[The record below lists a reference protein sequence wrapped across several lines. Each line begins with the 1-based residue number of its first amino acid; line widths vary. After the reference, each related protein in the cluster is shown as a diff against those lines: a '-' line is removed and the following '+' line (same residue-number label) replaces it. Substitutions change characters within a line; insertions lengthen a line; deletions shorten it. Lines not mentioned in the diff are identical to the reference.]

1 MTTLVRQ
8 FVCRG
13 GGFVGIGD
21 PSACPRH
28 GQYFQL
34 ADLLGVE
41 KEIGN
46 TMGVVAYRVPLVE
59 GHFINRETGGITDML
74 SQRSNVYVADGNA
87 QVLEAC
93 GIHVNLAC
101 NTVAGGRTV
110 YFSQLPYSLDNAR
123 LLLRALLWATRQEDA
138 LQRCHSTNPKVDCAF
153 YPKAGVFCLANNVD
167 SKQGTT
173 VFDANGST
181 RRFTLQPYQW
191 RWEPQRG

>member
-1 MTTLVRQ
+1 MDAQKATL
-8 FVCRG
+8 
-13 GGFVGIGD
+13 
-21 PSACPRH
+21 
-28 GQYFQL
+28 FQL
-34 ADLLGVE
+34 VDGNKQFRIPIYQRAYSWRQEQCSRLLEDVLTISNATQG
-41 KEIGN
+41 
-46 TMGVVAYRVPLVE
+46 AS
-59 GHFINRETGGITDML
+59 HFIG
-74 SQRSNVYVADGNA
+74 SVVYVADGNA
-87 QVLEAC
+87 QVLEAS

-167 SKQGTT
+167 SKQVTT
-173 VFDANGST
+173 VFDANGAA

-191 RWEPQRG
+191 RWEQQRG